1 MYNNIIRGV
10 NGSFRDH
17 QLIILEPLL
26 ESHSSCPKV
35 SAMKTFPQIT
45 ERLLEFRIL
54 GTEKKLLLWE
64 VHKWILVMRNA
75 SLQKSNSLMW
85 KARESIAGDRRT
97 WYFGQIHPSAVRI
110 LSVSQTASLRPLKLP
125 VMTITANCVRKRP
138 ELTAEAHCCGRL
150 PILNNSLSCA
160 FI

>member
-1 MYNNIIRGV
+1 MYNIIRGV
-10 NGSFRDH
+10 NGSFSDH

-35 SAMKTFPQIT
+35 SCHENISRNHGTFARVQNSWNREEIAVV
-45 ERLLEFRIL
+45 
-54 GTEKKLLLWE
+54 E
-64 VHKWILVMRNA
+64 VHKLILVMRNA